1 MSILNDDLNKSA
13 KMSVTKIFALSTLL
27 AVIITV
33 PAIVL
38 TLLLIYVAKL
48 NTVTT
53 MIIGILTFLAT
64 MGFGFKI
71 SKRLIPSD

>member
-1 MSILNDDLNKSA
+1 
-13 KMSVTKIFALSTLL
+13 MSVTKIFALSTLL
-27 AVIITV
+27 AVIITI

-38 TLLLIYVAKL
+38 TLLLLYVAKL

-53 MIIGILTFLAT
+53 MIIGILTFLVT

-71 SKRLIPSD
+71 SKRLIPGDKSTIDM